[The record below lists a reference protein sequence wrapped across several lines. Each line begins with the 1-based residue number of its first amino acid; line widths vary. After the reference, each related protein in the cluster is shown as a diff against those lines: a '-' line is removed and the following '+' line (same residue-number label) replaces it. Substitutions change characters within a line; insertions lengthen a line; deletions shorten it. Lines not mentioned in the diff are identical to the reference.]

1 MHTLEIDK
9 STPISRR
16 GAGERSTSTCYES
29 QEETS
34 KKHCHVFRNHLYW
47 LCQGSL
53 LPDLCNW
60 CTVQLIA
67 VHFTKLSCHCG
78 SCTTQFVSLCGLVMV
93 FALSPKRLTHLCTC
107 SLHVL
112 VSGSVDP
119 CLPSLWSDYPHKP
132 ATAHQNGP
140 SIPLS
145 IVPIIYFIF
154 LSLFSG
160 KCQMR
165 DGPTPGAP
173 WSDH

>member
-1 MHTLEIDK
+1 MAPRGSMHTLEIDK

-67 VHFTKLSCHCG
+67 VHFTKLSRHCG
-78 SCTTQFVSLCGLVMV
+78 SCTTQFVSLCGLLMV
-93 FALSPKRLTHLCTC
+93 FALSPKRLTHLCTLPWC
-107 SLHVL
+107 PCFW
-112 VSGSVDP
+112 VSGPMFALLVVW
-119 CLPSLWSDYPHKP
+119 LPPQTSHSSPEWTKYSSFHRTNNLF
-132 ATAHQNGP
+132 
-140 SIPLS
+140 
-145 IVPIIYFIF
+145 YFF
-154 LSLFSG
+154 
-160 KCQMR
+160 
-165 DGPTPGAP
+165 
-173 WSDH
+173 